1 MVTPCGADR
10 ESSWHGL
17 IAGKSVIRWLTEPE
31 HSNVGCDLSRTRLA
45 GAPAILPEDV
55 VAKDAALSIDWMSN
69 RAAQEAFDDADLCPS
84 DLNRERCAVVVGTSK
99 GSLVASQRHWSASR
113 DQQSPCAEWLECW
126 PNSPAMS
133 LAARFDV
140 RGPVLAPVAA
150 CATGMVSICRGVEL
164 IQDGQCDVVLAGSV
178 DDSLCEILWASYR
191 RLGVLAR
198 LRGIEPELACRPFD
212 RDRQGFLMGAGAA
225 VVVLERLDDVEAR
238 GHQPYAEWLGGAMLS
253 DALALTQVSRDAAG
267 LTRLIQ
273 DVLHRANIT
282 ASELDYIN
290 LHGTGTREN
299 DRYETLGIRQALG
312 PTADHICCSSLKG
325 TMGHLL
331 GGAGSVEFAAMLLAM
346 RDGIIPPTA
355 NLTNADPQCDLNYT
369 PLTARSQAIGTA
381 LKLSLGFGGHLVAGL
396 VRNCRG

>member
-17 IAGKSVIRWLTEPE
+17 VAGNSRIRWLTESE
-31 HSNVGCDLSRTRLA
+31 HAHVGCDISRTRIA
-45 GAPAILPEDV
+45 GAPAVLPGGMLPQDP
-55 VAKDAALSIDWMSN
+55 AGSMDWMPKV
-69 RAAQEAFDDADLCPS
+69 AAQEALDDADLKLT
-84 DLNRERCAVVVGTSK
+84 DLDRRRCGIVLGTSK
-99 GSLVASQRHWSASR
+99 GSLAAFQRHWLARSTAGL
-113 DQQSPCAEWLECW
+113 PHPAWTECW
-126 PNSPAMS
+126 PNSPAVS
-133 LAARFDV
+133 LAMEHDV
-140 RGPVLAPVAA
+140 TGPVLVPIAA
-150 CATGMVSICRGVEL
+150 CATGMLSICRGVEL
-164 IQDGQCDVVLAGSV
+164 IQDGQCDIVLAGSV

-198 LRGIEPELACRPFD
+198 LRDVEPELACRPFD

-225 VVVLERLDDVEAR
+225 VVVLERLDQTEAR

-253 DALALTQVSRDAAG
+253 DALALTQVSQDAAG

-273 DVLHRANIT
+273 DVLRRGHVA

-299 DRYETLGIRQALG
+299 DRFETLGIRQSLG
-312 PTADHICCSSLKG
+312 RVADTVACSSLKG
-325 TMGHLL
+325 TVGHLL
-331 GGAGSVEFAAMLLAM
+331 GAAGSVEFAAMLLAM

-355 NLTNADPQCDLNYT
+355 NLTHADPQCDLNYT
-369 PLTARSQAIGTA
+369 PRMARTQAIGTA

-396 VRNCRG
+396 VRNCRR